1 MAEKKTKAE
10 KELSEARKKAIEKAK
25 QNLVPANQRSK
36 EEVRKNSSK
45 GGKKSG
51 EVRREK
57 KNLREAMQEAL
68 VTTFTDSK
76 GNKAT
81 GMEIIMA
88 GILANLSDPK
98 SRNWGKAM
106 EYAMNLSG
114 MQMTPD
120 QIEMIRADI
129 ELTKAKTKAISEAN
143 SIEDFEDL
151 TPLANLLKCDEDGNE
166 DSND

>member
-10 KELSEARKKAIEKAK
+10 KELSEAKKKSIDNLVMFTSEQSREKAK
-25 QNLVPANQRSK
+25 ANGR
-36 EEVRKNSSK
+36 K
-45 GGKKSG
+45 GGIASG
-51 EVRREK
+51 KAKREK

-120 QIEMIRADI
+120 QIEKIRADI

-151 TPLANLLKCDEDGNE
+151 TPLANLLKGDEDGNE

>member
-1 MAEKKTKAE
+1 MATKKTEAKNDKTDGKKKRQENLVSLADRTT
-10 KELSEARKKAIEKAK
+10 KEQRKIARKGAEAS
-25 QNLVPANQRSK
+25 AR
-36 EEVRKNSSK
+36 
-45 GGKKSG
+45 
-51 EVRREK
+51 VRRQK

-120 QIEMIRADI
+120 QIEKIRADI

-151 TPLANLLKCDEDGNE
+151 TPLANLLKGDEDGNE

>member
-1 MAEKKTKAE
+1 MATKKTEAK

-25 QNLVPANQRSK
+25 KNLVPTNKRSK

-120 QIEMIRADI
+120 QIEKIRADI

-151 TPLANLLKCDEDGNE
+151 TPLANLLKGDEDGNE
-166 DSND
+166 DSNN

>member
-1 MAEKKTKAE
+1 MATKKTEAKKDKA
-10 KELSEARKKAIEKAK
+10 EARKKSNANLLKKNDLTAEERRKSASRAGKASVK
-25 QNLVPANQRSK
+25 A
-36 EEVRKNSSK
+36 
-45 GGKKSG
+45 
-51 EVRREK
+51 RREK

-120 QIEMIRADI
+120 QIEKIRADI
-129 ELTKAKTKAISEAN
+129 ELTKTKTKAISEAN

-151 TPLANLLKCDEDGNE
+151 TPLANLLKGDEDGNE
-166 DSND
+166 DSNN

>member
-10 KELSEARKKAIEKAK
+10 KEKTEGQKKREANLKPVTARSKKEARAMS
-25 QNLVPANQRSK
+25 V
-36 EEVRKNSSK
+36 K
-45 GGKKSG
+45 GGINSG
-51 EVRREK
+51 KARREK
-57 KNLREAMQEAL
+57 KNLREAMQEAMH
-68 VTTFTDSK
+68 TTFTDSK

-120 QIEMIRADI
+120 QIEKIRADI

-151 TPLANLLKCDEDGNE
+151 TPLANLLKGDEDGNE